1 MATSTNSIHVSS
13 SLIRI
18 FECTVCYNIPS
29 KKSMKL
35 CENGHPFCS
44 NCQAKLS
51 KCAVC
56 QDKFSTKP
64 NTLVGKILDGI
75 TIDCKFKDYGCDK
88 IINLVEQHKHQSTC
102 QYRSTC
108 KYEEKGCFHILQPGE
123 TSLDHENECV
133 YRTVSCFHKEC
144 QPNGVIMPI
153 KNLKDHYYK
162 YHKRSGHVFNNVDE
176 KEAFFEITATPGPI
190 SFFYQNGKP
199 IFMFEG
205 WLGVKDLKESVQG
218 CLVTMKSPEEAKKLQ
233 CSIRLVY
240 KGAEIAHHLGRV
252 FSIDDTEDI
261 RSLESG
267 GMVYPFGIIKRFH
280 ESGNITFE
288 IRVFKVD
295 EILGC

>member
-56 QDKFSTKP
+56 QDKFSTKQ

-75 TIDCKFKDYGCDK
+75 TIDCKFKDYGCDEK
-88 IINLVEQHKHQSTC
+88 IHLENQNKHQSSC
-102 QYRSTC
+102 QFRATC
-108 KYEEKGCFHILQPGE
+108 KFEEKGCFHILQLGE
-123 TSLDHENECV
+123 TSLDHEKECV
-133 YRTVSCFHKEC
+133 YRPVSCFHKEC
-144 QPNGVIMPI
+144 QPNGIIMPI

-162 YHKRSGHVFNNVDE
+162 YHRRHGQVFNDVDE
-176 KEAFFEITATPGPI
+176 KEANFEINASLGPV
-190 SFFYQNGKP
+190 SFFYQDGKP
-199 IFMFEG
+199 MFMFDDRV
-205 WLGVKDLKESVQG
+205 GVKDLTESCKG

-233 CSIRLVY
+233 CSI
-240 KGAEIAHHLGRV
+240 K
-252 FSIDDTEDI
+252 
-261 RSLESG
+261 
-267 GMVYPFGIIKRFH
+267 
-280 ESGNITFE
+280 
-288 IRVFKVD
+288 
-295 EILGC
+295 

>member
-1 MATSTNSIHVSS
+1 MK
-13 SLIRI
+13 
-18 FECTVCYNIPS
+18 TVT
-29 KKSMKL
+29 
-35 CENGHPFCS
+35 HFV
-44 NCQAKLS
+44 QVAKQSCLNVQFV
-51 KCAVC
+51 K
-56 QDKFSTKP
+56 
-64 NTLVGKILDGI
+64 TLVGKILDGI

-233 CSIRLVY
+233 CSTGSFILDW
-240 KGAEIAHHLGRV
+240 I
-252 FSIDDTEDI
+252 
-261 RSLESG
+261 
-267 GMVYPFGIIKRFH
+267 
-280 ESGNITFE
+280 ITFANSE
-288 IRVFKVD
+288 YIGTD
-295 EILGC
+295 NHYL